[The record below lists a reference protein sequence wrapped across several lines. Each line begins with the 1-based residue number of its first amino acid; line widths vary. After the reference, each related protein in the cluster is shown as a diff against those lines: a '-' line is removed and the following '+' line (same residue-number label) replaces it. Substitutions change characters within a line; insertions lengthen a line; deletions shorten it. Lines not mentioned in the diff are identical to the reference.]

1 MKKFNKFLAIV
12 LAVVSL
18 LTCVAMHL
26 NVLVMPMVI
35 VSAVVSITVAFVA
48 MLQTVHYRK
57 WHEYNP
63 SKFWFVYSAVSG
75 GLLIVGFYLHVFSIL
90 TADITSAAFGLGFM
104 LTPVLGVF
112 LGDIWRIIV
121 LNEKTAVC

>member
-1 MKKFNKFLAIV
+1 MKKFNKVSAIV

-48 MLQTVHYRK
+48 MMQTVYYRE

-63 SKFWFVYSAVSG
+63 SKFWFVYSAISATILV
-75 GLLIVGFYLHVFSIL
+75 VGFYLYGFGIL
-90 TADITSAAFGLGFM
+90 IKISSAAIGLGFM
-104 LTPVLGVF
+104 LIPMLGVF
-112 LGDIWRIIV
+112 LGDVWRTIV
-121 LNEKTAVC
+121 LNEKTAAY

>member
-1 MKKFNKFLAIV
+1 MKKFNKVSAIV

-35 VSAVVSITVAFVA
+35 VSAVVSITVAFAA
-48 MLQTVHYRK
+48 MLQTVHYRE

-63 SKFWFVYSAVSG
+63 SKFWFVYSAICSAILVISFYFN
-75 GLLIVGFYLHVFSIL
+75 GFGIIKQFPTAEFGFGFTTVPVF
-90 TADITSAAFGLGFM
+90 
-104 LTPVLGVF
+104 GVF
-112 LGDIWRIIV
+112 IGEAYRAII
-121 LNEKTAVC
+121 LNEKSAIY